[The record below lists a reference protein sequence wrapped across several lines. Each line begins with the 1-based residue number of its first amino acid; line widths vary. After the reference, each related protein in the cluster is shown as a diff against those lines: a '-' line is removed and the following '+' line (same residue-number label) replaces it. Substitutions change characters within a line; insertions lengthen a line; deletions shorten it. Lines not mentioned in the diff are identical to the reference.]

1 MPGGALL
8 VLGDLGHLSVTVY
21 LPEDRYGEVHLG
33 DVARVSVD
41 SFPARNFE
49 GQVVRIA
56 DQAEFTPRNVQTPA
70 GRRTM
75 VFAVK
80 LARRGPGRRS
90 QAGDAGRCG
99 VWPMTG
105 WVLEADNL
113 RMSFGP
119 TVAVDGVT
127 LRVGAGQAYGLVG
140 PDGAGKTTVMRLL
153 VGLLRKGGGSVR
165 ILGREL
171 GAATSEVLQNVG
183 YLAQRFSLYED
194 MTVRE
199 NLAFF
204 GTVRDLRRRRHPRAL
219 R

>member
-1 MPGGALL
+1 
-8 VLGDLGHLSVTVY
+8 
-21 LPEDRYGEVHLG
+21 
-33 DVARVSVD
+33 
-41 SFPARNFE
+41 
-49 GQVVRIA
+49 
-56 DQAEFTPRNVQTPA
+56 
-70 GRRTM
+70 
-75 VFAVK
+75 
-80 LARRGPGRRS
+80 
-90 QAGDAGRCG
+90 
-99 VWPMTG
+99 MTG

-204 GTVRDLRRRRHPRAL
+204 GTVRDLRGADIRAL